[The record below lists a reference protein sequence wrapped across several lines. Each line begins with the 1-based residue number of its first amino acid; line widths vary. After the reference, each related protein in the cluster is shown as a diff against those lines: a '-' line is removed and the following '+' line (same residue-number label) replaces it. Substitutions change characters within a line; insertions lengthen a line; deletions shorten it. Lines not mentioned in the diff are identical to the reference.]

1 MRVDFGAYLK
11 REKVLEAVGKKGECK
26 YMQKTIR
33 GAEANETTPAWVQ
46 SANLTLCLSFLTVD
60 RFSYNREEFY
70 LLVGAL

>member
-33 GAEANETTPAWVQ
+33 GAEANETTPAWV
-46 SANLTLCLSFLTVD
+46 
-60 RFSYNREEFY
+60 
-70 LLVGAL
+70 